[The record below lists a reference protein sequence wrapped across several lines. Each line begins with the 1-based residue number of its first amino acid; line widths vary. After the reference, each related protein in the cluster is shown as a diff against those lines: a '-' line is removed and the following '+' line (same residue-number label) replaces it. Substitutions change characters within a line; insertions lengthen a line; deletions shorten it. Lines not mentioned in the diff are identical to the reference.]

1 MDDEAQKMEAL
12 KKVYAEIILNTAKE
26 AAARVM
32 ASERKALRYQHD
44 LQFTK
49 DEALRVLC
57 RLKQMLDSKGFLLVM
72 FGCTCVVWH
81 CLKTSEAEITSL
93 SQQRKIEELEAQLQE
108 AEDIITDLRSELKQV
123 WSELERV
130 NNNQVKPLDEQM
142 TREDA
147 SFSYNPIPEP
157 IILSSSAT
165 GHETIPTSGPK
176 NIKANRGIEHKCCNE
191 MKRSVSDLDKFF
203 APDSDLASII
213 MRPKEPELLRNGCTQ
228 RIRAFERNLLDDKP
242 LPSGYV
248 DNSICHEKNE
258 LVIKAN
264 DKEEEKCGS
273 PSFSDNS
280 VEEVN
285 GPSLEET
292 KRNAKVHTLRRR
304 QTGFG
309 KAKTSGRYR
318 PSELMKS
325 HQQTSVPSRCRVYS
339 VNGKDSSQKE
349 ACILPSIKTKNVDM
363 TGTSSGLEESSQ
375 HSSCYFMD
383 RVKNIPKG
391 KRKRKMKSKNDITTS
406 LTSTD
411 QPSSVLSRCR
421 TFAYLLYGGVK
432 SWEDQPITT
441 ENAAKMK
448 SLPRLDPGLILM
460 RNDVDPISGSAS
472 VTVSMKGMNK
482 SGTVQ
487 DAADKDMELIDVPVL
502 MTESDGIEN
511 SEAPNSE
518 LDLCSVDVS
527 LMNSELK
534 TVKVSL
540 MNSELE
546 HVNASLVK
554 SELNDAS
561 ALLMSSELKDVRA
574 SEQSNGSPSRVDNS
588 RLLKYTFQ
596 RKRKNSSRNPGEES
610 TAKRRMEEKECV
622 AQQPQTTDELS
633 RDSRRLA
640 QVARQLIS
648 LSGKRWD

>member
-1 MDDEAQKMEAL
+1 MDDEAQKMVAL
-12 KKVYAEIILNTAKE
+12 KKAYAEIILNTAKE

-49 DEALRVLC
+49 GEALRVLC
-57 RLKQMLDSKGFLLVM
+57 RLKQMLDS
-72 FGCTCVVWH
+72 
-81 CLKTSEAEITSL
+81 KTSEAEITSL

-142 TREDA
+142 TIEDA

-157 IILSSSAT
+157 IILSSLASE
-165 GHETIPTSGPK
+165 HETIPTSGPK
-176 NIKANRGIEHKCCNE
+176 NIEVNRGIEHKCCNE

-264 DKEEEKCGS
+264 DKEEEKCDS
-273 PSFSDNS
+273 PYFSDNS
-280 VEEVN
+280 VEVVN

-339 VNGKDSSQKE
+339 VNGNDSSQKE
-349 ACILPSIKTKNVDM
+349 ACILPSIKTENVAM
-363 TGTSSGLEESSQ
+363 TRTSSGLEESLQ

-383 RVKNIPKG
+383 IVKNIPKG
-391 KRKRKMKSKNDITTS
+391 KRKRKMKSKDGITTS

-421 TFAYLLYGGVK
+421 TFAYLHHGGVK
-432 SWEDQPITT
+432 SWEDQSNTT
-441 ENAAKMK
+441 ENETKMK
-448 SLPRLDPGLILM
+448 PLPRLDPGLTLIGSH
-460 RNDVDPISGSAS
+460 VGPIPISGSAS
-472 VTVSMKGMNK
+472 VNVSMKGINR
-482 SGTVQ
+482 SGAVQ

-502 MTESDGIEN
+502 MTDSDAMEN
-511 SEAPNSE
+511 SEAPSSE
-518 LDLCSVDVS
+518 LDLGSADVS

-540 MNSELE
+540 MNSELI
-546 HVNASLVK
+546 HVNASLMK
-554 SELNDAS
+554 SELKDANAS
-561 ALLMSSELKDVRA
+561 LMSSELKDARA
-574 SEQSNGSPSRVDNS
+574 SEQSNGSPSLVDNS

-596 RKRKNSSRNPGEES
+596 RKRKNSSRNPGETAAFEEN
-610 TAKRRMEEKECV
+610 TAKRRTEEKECV

-633 RDSRRLA
+633 RDSRRLV